1 MNMMI
6 TARNAGPARQPA
18 SPLASSADGVNQPS
32 PAFRGARPALV
43 LLILINLF
51 NYIDRYVLAAV
62 VPNIKQAFFG
72 ADGTTSNGSLNSL
85 LAWCQQH
92 LGFKPENA
100 LLGLLGTAFM
110 VTYMVG
116 APVVGRLAERRSRW
130 VLIGVGVLLWSL
142 ASGGSGLALTFG
154 MLLLTRCFVGI
165 GEAAYGPVAPT
176 VISDFY
182 PVKVRGQVLAWFY
195 MAIPVAG
202 ALGYVIGE
210 SVAKSGLGAWG
221 ESVFGLKAESWR
233 WAFYLVVPPGIL
245 LGLWSFFMREPPRGQ
260 ADLAQP
266 VKVARSRS
274 RDYLILLRTPSYV
287 LCTLGMAA
295 MTFAFG
301 GIGLWMPYYLEHR
314 PGTGP
319 SPATTFG
326 GILALSGL
334 TATLL
339 GGWAG
344 DKLRARFPG
353 SYFLVSG
360 AAMLAGFPLFLG
372 VLITPFPWAWVLI
385 FFACF
390 SLFFN
395 TGPTNTVLA
404 NVTHPAMRATGFAL
418 NIFVIHALGDVISP
432 VIIGILSDRYNMDV
446 AFLAVG
452 LMFLVAGVLW
462 LCGARFLGRDTEG
475 APLRLQLPA

>member
-1 MNMMI
+1 MNAMP
-6 TARNAGPARQPA
+6 TARNASPARQPA
-18 SPLASSADGVNQPS
+18 SPLASSADGVKQPG

-43 LLILINLF
+43 LLLLINLF
-51 NYIDRYVLAAV
+51 NYIDRYVLVAV
-62 VPNIKQAFFG
+62 VPQLKQAFF
-72 ADGTTSNGSLNSL
+72 AANGTASHGSLGSL
-85 LAWCQQH
+85 LGWCQQH

-100 LLGLLGTAFM
+100 LLGVLGTAFM

-116 APVVGRLAERRSRW
+116 APVFGRLAERRSRW
-130 VLIGVGVLLWSL
+130 MLIGVGVLLWTL
-142 ASGGSGLALTFG
+142 ASGGSGLAVTFG

-195 MAIPVAG
+195 MAIPVAT
-202 ALGYVIGE
+202 ALGYVIGD

-221 ESVFGLKAESWR
+221 ERFLGLQAESWR
-233 WAFYLVVPPGIL
+233 WGFYLVVPPGIL

-266 VKVARSRS
+266 AKVARSRS
-274 RDYLILLRTPSYV
+274 RDHLILLRTPSYV

-295 MTFAFG
+295 MTFAMG
-301 GIGLWMPYYLEHR
+301 GIAFWMPYYLEVIR
-314 PGTGP
+314 PGTGR
-319 SPATTFG
+319 SPTITFG
-326 GILALSGL
+326 AITVLSGL
-334 TATLL
+334 SATLL

-372 VLITPFPWAWVLI
+372 VLRAPFPWAWVFI

-390 SLFFN
+390 CLFFN

-432 VIIGILSDRYNMDV
+432 VIIGILSDRYDMNT
-446 AFLAVG
+446 AFLSVG
-452 LMFLVAGVLW
+452 LMFLVAAVLW
-462 LCGARFLGRDTEG
+462 LFGARHLERDT
-475 APLRLQLPA
+475 RLAVTKLQS